1 MVSLDPIHNK
11 TIQSG
16 FSLIELVVVIGIL
29 GILSLTVVPR
39 FSGSSGFSE
48 FAAQQQLHSALRAMQ
63 TKSMYDSSGAYC
75 YRMIFD
81 VSGQTIGPTVAT
93 YSSSTAVAS
102 CANSIASDAPD
113 AMSLKDAQLSGVG
126 VTFSAVDGGAA
137 FSHIQFDAMGM
148 PYTSVGRCVSGCE
161 VTFSGEQSVKI
172 CIGAQGYV
180 YEC

>member
-1 MVSLDPIHNK
+1 MASLDPIHNK

-16 FSLIELVVVIGIL
+16 FSLIELVIVIIVL

-39 FSGSSGFSE
+39 FFGPSGFSE
-48 FAAQQQLHSALRAMQ
+48 FAAQQQLQSALRALQ
-63 TKSMYDSSGAYC
+63 TKAMYDSSGGYC

-81 VSGQTIGPTVAT
+81 SSGQTIGPTVAT

-102 CANSIASDAPD
+102 CANNIASDAPD
-113 AMSLKDAQLSGVG
+113 EMSLKDAQLSGVG
-126 VTFSAVDGGAA
+126 VTFSALDGGAA

-148 PYTSVGRCVSGCE
+148 PYTSVGSCAGGCE
-161 VTFSGEQSVKI
+161 IAITGEQSARI
-172 CIGAQGYV
+172 CIGAQGYI